1 MRWPWQRRRKVNDQS
16 NLLPKQGN
24 PQARRCGKC
33 GDTRVERRINRDG
46 EYLYSAFYCPA
57 CDMIERKKPSVQ

>member
-1 MRWPWQRRRKVNDQS
+1 MNDPS

-33 GDTRVERRINRDG
+33 GDTRVERRVHDNG
-46 EYLYSAFYCPA
+46 EYQFSIFYCPA
-57 CDMIERKKPSVQ
+57 CDLIERKKPRVQ